1 MGGRVDHLREQA
13 LAAAEGLFEGEQAL
27 VSVLRDIEREKDRA
41 ADAYRAVV
49 HSLAA
54 ALEARDGYTG
64 NHSDEVQRL
73 AVAVARKL
81 GLERDEVQ
89 LIRTVALL
97 HDIGKIGI
105 PDSILHK
112 PARLEETEWQL
123 MREHPAIGE
132 RILRPLPGLTAVAT
146 AVRHEHERW
155 DGLGYPDGLAGEG
168 IPLASRVVL
177 ACDAWHAL
185 VSDRPYRKALPVET
199 ALEELRACAG
209 TQFDPRVV
217 GALIE
222 CVREPLPT
230 AEECASD
237 PVIGADSRAELE
249 LRALV
254 TVAAAVAAAHALDEV
269 IEIAAEEARRALG
282 ASTVSISQLDPER
295 TLLRTLINV
304 GDLTDWEERRPENE
318 VYVLAD
324 YPHSV
329 AMFERGTPHLTSLVD
344 GNADAAEK
352 ELLEGLGKVSA
363 MAVPVAFQGEP
374 WGELYAT
381 RAHGEEPFTD
391 RDVRFL
397 QTISRQIGGAIGRA
411 ELFTGMAELAYTDS
425 LTGLA
430 NRRVLDERLEEAV
443 AAAVESGED
452 LALVLCDLDNLK
464 EINDLHGHQ
473 AGDDALRRAG
483 HALGETV
490 PESDRGLVARIGGD
504 EFCVLLAG
512 HSADDARAVVERAV
526 QRLAASGEPR
536 LTLSCGIASIGVGAR
551 RAADLVRA
559 ADAAQYLA
567 KRTGRRRVC
576 VARPHD
582 VIPQASPGPRR
593 ALRDRDAA
601 VQHRLLEDG
610 LERLDA
616 AAGRMLGPQERLE
629 LVAETCAAAL
639 KAPAWALSF
648 RPGPARSLTTVQE
661 ADPRGL
667 FGVEDE
673 TYELDAYPL
682 TRQILDEGGAF
693 VVVGEDLEADAAERR
708 LLESWSLTAVL
719 AAATPAGRDGWLLEL
734 YADDA
739 TLDLHGAVAG
749 VRMLV
754 AEAVRGAA
762 ARADATSRARLH
774 LA

>member
-1 MGGRVDHLREQA
+1 MAGRVDHLREQA

-73 AVAVARKL
+73 AVAVGRKL

-112 PARLEETEWQL
+112 PSRLEESEWTL
-123 MREHPAIGE
+123 MRDHPAIGE
-132 RILRPLPGLTAVAT
+132 RILRPLPGLTDVAT

-185 VSDRPYRKALPVET
+185 VSDRPYRRALPVET
-199 ALEELRACAG
+199 ALAELRACAG

-217 GALIE
+217 DALIE
-222 CVREPLPT
+222 CVQEPLPT

-237 PVIGADSRAELE
+237 PVIGPDSRAELE

-269 IEIAAEEARRALG
+269 IEIAAEEARRALR
-282 ASTVSISQLDPER
+282 ASTLAISQLDEGK

-304 GDLTDWEERRPENE
+304 GELTDWEERRPENE
-318 VYVLAD
+318 TYVLAD

-329 AMFERGTPHLTSLVD
+329 EMFERGTPHLTSVYD
-344 GNADAAEK
+344 ESEDEAERD
-352 ELLEGLGKVSA
+352 LLRELGKACA
-363 MAVPVAFQGEP
+363 MAVPIAFQGEP

-381 RAHGEEPFTD
+381 RAHGEEPFAE

-411 ELFTGMAELAYTDS
+411 ELFSGMAELAYKDA

-443 AAAVESGED
+443 AAALASGGD
-452 LALVLCDLDNLK
+452 VALVLCDVDNLK
-464 EINDLHGHQ
+464 EVNDLHGHQ
-473 AGDDALRRAG
+473 AGDEALRQAAR
-483 HALGETV
+483 ALGETV
-490 PESDRGLVARIGGD
+490 PESDRTLVARIGGD
-504 EFCVLLAG
+504 EFCVLLAD
-512 HSADDARAVVERAV
+512 HSAEQARELVERAME
-526 QRLAASGEPR
+526 RLAGWGEPR
-536 LTLSCGIASIGVGAR
+536 LTLSCGIASIGAGAR
-551 RAADLVRA
+551 RPADLVRA

-582 VIPQASPGPRR
+582 VVPQASPGPRR

-601 VQHRLLEDG
+601 VQHRLLEEV

-616 AAGRMLGPQERLE
+616 PSGRMLSPEERLE
-629 LVAETCAAAL
+629 LVAEACARAL
-639 KAPAWALSF
+639 HSPAWSISFAPAGTGRVATVRTVNVSH
-648 RPGPARSLTTVQE
+648 PG
-661 ADPRGL
+661 
-667 FGVEDE
+667 E
-673 TYELDAYPL
+673 TYDLDAYPL
-682 TRQILDEGGAF
+682 TRQILADGGAF
-693 VVVGEDLEADAAERR
+693 VVVGEDSEADAAERR
-708 LLESWSLTAVL
+708 LLESWSMSAVL
-719 AAATPAGRDGWLLEL
+719 AAAVPAGRDGWLLEL

-739 TLDLHGAVAG
+739 TLDLHGALAG

-754 AEAVRGAA
+754 SEAVRGAA

>member
-1 MGGRVDHLREQA
+1 MGSARIDELREQA

-81 GLERDEVQ
+81 GLERDEIQ

-105 PDSILHK
+105 PDSVLHK
-112 PARLEETEWQL
+112 PARLEEGEWQL

-132 RILRPLPGLTAVAT
+132 RILRPLPGLTSVAT

-155 DGLGYPDGLAGEG
+155 DGRGYPDGLAGEG

-185 VSDRPYRKALPVET
+185 VSDRPYRKALPLDA

-209 TQFDPRVV
+209 TQFDPHVV
-217 GALIE
+217 EALLE
-222 CVREPLPT
+222 CVQEPLPT
-230 AEECASD
+230 AEDLASD
-237 PVIGADSRAELE
+237 AVVGPDSRAELE

-269 IEIAAEEARRALG
+269 IEIAAEEARRALR
-282 ASTVSISQLDPER
+282 ASTVSISQLDEGR

-304 GDLTDWEERRPENE
+304 GELTDWEERRPENE
-318 VYVLAD
+318 IYVLAD

-329 AMFERGTPHLTSLVD
+329 AMFERGTPHFTSIGD
-344 GNADAAEK
+344 GAADDAEK
-352 ELLEGLGKVSA
+352 DLLEGLGKSSA
-363 MAVPVAFQGEP
+363 MAVPIAFQGEP

-381 RAHGEEPFTD
+381 RAHGEEPFAE

-411 ELFTGMAELAYTDS
+411 ELFTGMAELAYKDS

-443 AAAVESGED
+443 TAAVASGED

-464 EINDLHGHQ
+464 EINDVRGHQ
-473 AGDDALRRAG
+473 AGDEALRRAA
-483 HALGETV
+483 HTLGEAV
-490 PESDRGLVARIGGD
+490 PESDRALVARIGGD
-504 EFCVLLAG
+504 EFCILLAG
-512 HSADDARAVVERAV
+512 HSAIEARAVVERAME
-526 QRLAASGEPR
+526 RLATSSEPR
-536 LTLSCGIASIGVGAR
+536 LTLSCGIASIGGGAR
-551 RAADLVRA
+551 RPADLVRA

-567 KRTGRRRVC
+567 KRTGRGRAY

-582 VIPQASPGPRR
+582 VIPQPSAGPRR

-601 VQHRLLEDG
+601 VQHRLLAEA
-610 LERLDA
+610 LERLDTPA
-616 AAGRMLGPQERLE
+616 NRLLGARERLE
-629 LVAETCAAAL
+629 LVGEACAGAL
-639 KAPAWALSF
+639 KSPAWALSF
-648 RPGPARSLTTVQE
+648 TETGSARVETVRSVNVGE
-661 ADPRGL
+661 P
-667 FGVEDE
+667 DE
-673 TYELDAYPL
+673 VYDLDAYPL
-682 TRQILDEGGAF
+682 TRQILADGGAF
-693 VVVGEDLEADAAERR
+693 VVVGEDFEADAGERR
-708 LLESWSLTAVL
+708 LLEDWSMTAVL
-719 AAATPAGRDGWLLEL
+719 AAATPDGHDGWLLEL

-739 TLDLHGAVAG
+739 TLDLHGAAAG

-762 ARADATSRARLH
+762 ARADSTSRARLH